1 MKLFKC
7 VRIFNKVFIGYN
19 VYILRLIPKEQIVF
33 DLGMKDIIIT
43 IILKGFMKN
52 SVGI

>member
-33 DLGMKDIIIT
+33 DLGMNYIS
-43 IILKGFMKN
+43 FMFYTN
-52 SVGI
+52 LLSNH